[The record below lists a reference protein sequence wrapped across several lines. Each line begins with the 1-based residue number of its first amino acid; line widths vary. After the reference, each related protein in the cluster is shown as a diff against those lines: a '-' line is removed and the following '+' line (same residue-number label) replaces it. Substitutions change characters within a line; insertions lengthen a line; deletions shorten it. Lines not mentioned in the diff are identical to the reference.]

1 MCVQCPHCTQCPQCV
16 QCLHDMFNIWYSND
30 VLEHNFWLL
39 LGLYDINMVENR
51 LVCVKSRDF
60 NFHEPVIL
68 SKELTLT
75 FGNIKLKVRTK

>member
-1 MCVQCPHCTQCPQCV
+1 M
-16 QCLHDMFNIWYSND
+16 MFWNII
-30 VLEHNFWLL
+30 WLL

-68 SKELTLT
+68 SEELTLT
-75 FGNIKLKVRTK
+75 IGNIKLKVRTK

>member
-1 MCVQCPHCTQCPQCV
+1 MYTVHIVHNVHNVYSVYMICLIFGTQM
-16 QCLHDMFNIWYSND
+16 MFWNII
-30 VLEHNFWLL
+30 FWLL